1 MCAMKYPTWEEFMGD
16 WEEFIKGSFGDR
28 PMFPTLAPETP
39 TFMGLP
45 EAKTP
50 EDLKGVDAAIIG
62 APYVATTHDTYAGV
76 DRNEWLSA
84 PKRVRQQSARYQSG
98 YIQEFRMDVFD
109 HLKVVDYGDA
119 PIPAEVMRDQ
129 SPENILK
136 AQAAVEMKVGHVLDA
151 GAIPVVIG
159 QNSPCGSY
167 AIAKP
172 IAERTDGAVGCV
184 SLDTHWDIQP
194 IDFLSQDPRIAGS
207 ASWKHK
213 MYEFH
218 ENMHPQHLVE
228 IGERGM
234 LERKDLVESY
244 TDRGSAVHLL
254 MGDPR
259 RARHEGRCP
268 RAGSSL
274 QRHESRVRALRHG
287 RDGRRGPRAR
297 RHPRRG
303 CGAHWP
309 IRLRDH
315 QDSP

>member
-1 MCAMKYPTWEEFMGD
+1 MCAMKYPTWEEFLGD

-136 AQAAVEMKVGHVLDA
+136 AQAAVEMKVGQVLDA
-151 GAIPVVIG
+151 GGIPVVIG

-172 IAERTDGAVGCV
+172 IAERTDGSVGCV

-244 TDRGSAVHLL
+244 TDRGARFISSWEIRDELGMKGVAHELDRAYNGTKAVYVHFDMDV
-254 MGDPR
+254 MGG
-259 RARHEGRCP
+259 A
-268 RAGSSL
+268 
-274 QRHESRVRALRHG
+274 
-287 RDGRRGPRAR
+287 GPRAR
-297 RHPRRG
+297 RHTRRG
-303 CGAHWP
+303 CGTHWP